1 MEWNDN
7 FKVKTSKEFKEAS
20 ALIIKSVCKNYRI
33 ISTNE
38 TFILISINKCKQQ
51 RNISPEE
58 DSNSLD
64 RYTGAPE
71 GGSGNGGMCT
81 PPPTTHPGFLKVR
94 KVPFFLD

>member
-64 RYTGAPE
+64 RYTGTAEPE
-71 GGSGNGGMCT
+71 GGSGSGGTCT
-81 PPPTTHPGFLKVR
+81 PSTSGFLKVR